1 MHACSL
7 MAALAVD
14 GIGWAEASMSD
25 HYDYIPPEGWQVEN
39 RPDHV
44 LLRQG
49 ADAAGCV
56 IQILPLQV
64 SSGDLKQDANAVFE
78 MMYPGWNYQKAG
90 EQKFTSSRGVLPKG
104 LRYFMKEAAMNA
116 TGADGRYL
124 LEEGAALVV
133 QAGAQV
139 AIVAVRHRS
148 VLAHNDCLNRY
159 ETWRRFFNSFTV
171 KGAEVVPAA
180 EKNQVAERLVGVWS
194 QAGGGAAGDYVFAAN
209 GRYAFAG
216 GLGSSFTR
224 SEGEDT
230 FVHIRSHAWSGDG
243 SYEISGQELILRRRG
258 EEESQGVPLRFEEV
272 NHGGAGWKDR
282 MWLLKTDRHGRTEVC
297 YEKK

>member
-1 MHACSL
+1 MHAGPV
-7 MAALAVD
+7 MAAMAVVAMA
-14 GIGWAEASMSD
+14 WAETSVSHD
-25 HYDYIPPEGWQVEN
+25 YEYIPPEGWQIES

-44 LLRQG
+44 LLRQS
-49 ADAAGCV
+49 ADPTGCV
-56 IQILPLQV
+56 IQILPRQV
-64 SSGDLKQDANAVFE
+64 SSGDLEQDANAVFD

-90 EQKFTSSRGVLPKG
+90 SPRFTLSRGVLPKG

-116 TGADGRYL
+116 TSADGRYQ

-171 KGAEVVPAA
+171 RGAEAVAGA
-180 EKNQVAERLVGVWS
+180 KKERVAERIIGVWS
-194 QAGGGAAGDYVFAAN
+194 QSGGGAVGDTLFAVN
-209 GRYAFAG
+209 GRYAFVG
-216 GLGSSFTR
+216 GLGSSFAR
-224 SEGEDT
+224 SEGDDP

-243 SYEISGQELILRRRG
+243 SYEISGRELILRGRG
-258 EEESQGVPLRFEEV
+258 DEEAQRVPFRFEEV

-282 MWLLKTDRHGRTEVC
+282 LWLLKTDRHARTEVC

>member
-1 MHACSL
+1 MYAGWL
-7 MAALAVD
+7 RTVFAV
-14 GIGWAEASMSD
+14 GVIGWVEASMSD

-44 LLRQG
+44 LLRQS
-49 ADAAGCV
+49 ADPAGCV

-64 SSGDLKQDANAVFE
+64 SSGDLEQDANAVFE
-78 MMYPGWNYQKAG
+78 MMYPGWSYQRDG
-90 EQKFTSSRGVLPKG
+90 LQRYTLSRGVLPKG
-104 LRYFMKEAAMNA
+104 LRYFMKEAAMSA
-116 TGADGRYL
+116 TSADGRYQ

-171 KGAEVVPAA
+171 EGAEPVSAA
-180 EKNQVAERLVGVWS
+180 EKDQVVERIVGVWS
-194 QAGGGAAGDYVFAAN
+194 QSGGGAAGDYIFAAN
-209 GRYAFAG
+209 SRYAFAG

-224 SEGEDT
+224 SEGDDA
-230 FVHIRSHAWSGDG
+230 FVHIRSQAWSGDG
-243 SYEISGQELILRRRG
+243 SYEIAGRELVLRGRG
-258 EEESQGVPLRFEEV
+258 DEEAQRVPFRFEEV
-272 NHGGAGWKDR
+272 NHGGVGWKDR
-282 MWLLKTDRHGRTEVC
+282 LWLLKTDPQGRMEVC
-297 YEKK
+297 YEKS